1 MKNSKLPIPNSI
13 ILITVFCLALILPC
27 QAMPPLNLKTLPAAP
42 DYASPEGWLVK
53 PVATT
58 APVDVFFVYPTVLF
72 NDTDWM
78 MDTTRPDMR
87 SAAMETIKT
96 QASVFEGQANIYAP
110 MYRQMNIAGLGLGDA
125 DAAPL
130 QEIVHTDV
138 WRALSYYLKHEN
150 NGRPFF
156 LAGHSQG
163 SMILSDL
170 LLEHW
175 GSTGAEKRLVA
186 ALLIGW
192 SLTPADLAAHPAV
205 RMCERSDQTECVISY
220 NTMAAGRQS
229 AAPTLKKGA
238 LTVNPLSWTMANTFV
253 PAEKNLGSVFFDDT
267 GKVTV
272 YPQFTS
278 AQIVNGG
285 LIVQPENIALV
296 TVQGGHF
303 PEGVYHAFDYSL
315 FFENLKANIAERID
329 AFAPYPE
336 ASIKNNSAISVQ
348 TDGD

>member
-1 MKNSKLPIPNSI
+1 MKNNRLPILYSM
-13 ILITVFCLALILPC
+13 ILIFVFCLAPFCSC
-27 QAMPPLNLKTLPAAP
+27 QAMPPLDLKTLPKAP
-42 DYASPEGWLVK
+42 DYAAPEGWLVK
-53 PVATT
+53 PVAPT

-72 NDTDWM
+72 NDKDWM

-87 SAAMETIKT
+87 AAAMETVKT
-96 QASVFEGQANIYAP
+96 MASVFEGQANIYAP
-110 MYRQMNIAGLGLGDA
+110 MYRQMNLAGLGLSDS

-130 QEIVHTDV
+130 QEIVHKDV
-138 WRALSYYLKHEN
+138 WRALSYYLKYEN

-163 SMILSDL
+163 SMILTDL

-175 GSTGAEKRLVA
+175 GSTGAEKLLVA
-186 ALLIGW
+186 ALLPGW
-192 SLTPADLAAHPAV
+192 SLTPEDLAANPSV
-205 RMCERSDQTECVISY
+205 RMCERSDQTGCVISY

-229 AAPTLKKGA
+229 VAPTLKKGA
-238 LTVNPLSWTMANTFV
+238 LAVNPLSWSMDSAFV
-253 PAEKNLGSVFFDDT
+253 PAKKNLGSVFFDSADKAT
-267 GKVTV
+267 T
-272 YPQFTS
+272 YPHFTS
-278 AQIVNGG
+278 AQIVDGG

-329 AFAPYPE
+329 AFAH
-336 ASIKNNSAISVQ
+336 K
-348 TDGD
+348 